1 MNSGPPITG
10 QQQYAPG
17 NVVGVGRENPAQKG
31 VSYPK
36 RIFFCF
42 NSFFPLAI
50 VNSKCKYSNLNK

>member
-1 MNSGPPITG
+1 MNTASMFPRMNSGPPITG

-31 VSYPK
+31 VSYLK

-42 NSFFPLAI
+42 KLFLFF
-50 VNSKCKYSNLNK
+50 SHH